1 MASGLTSRILY
12 AAHEDGIDL
21 AVVDITHPAFAVSVT
36 DDELAAMADR
46 HIVELAQQR
55 VMAPAIQQALEQS
68 QIGRSLRA
76 ASGSYLA
83 GMPTYILKLG
93 PENLGAAETSPVD
106 RHIAASFPAF
116 ALRVRLQDMARL
128 LADGLA
134 RMCLGVPR
142 LDAQRQVKLINIAGG
157 PASDSW
163 NALIL
168 LHAER
173 PGLLAGREVVIAVFD
188 LDGTGPA
195 FGQRALAAL
204 RTPGAP
210 LNGLDVAMRH
220 VRYGWSDASRLRQAL
235 DELHAGEAACAISSE
250 GGLFEYGTDAEIVAN
265 LAALHAGTAADA
277 VVVGSVTRES
287 ELMRVSQSLH
297 GILLHPRTIETFRAL
312 AAQAKWIV
320 ERVIERSLSYHVLL
334 VKGRGDCA

>member
-1 MASGLTSRILY
+1 LNANILY
-12 AAHEDGIDL
+12 AAHEGGIDL
-21 AVVDITHPAFAVSVT
+21 AVVDITHPAFAVAVT

-55 VMAPAIQQALEQS
+55 AMAPAIQQALEQS

-134 RMCLGVPR
+134 GMR
-142 LDAQRQVKLINIAGG
+142 LDARRQVRLINIAGG

-168 LHAER
+168 LQAEL
-173 PGLLAGREVVIAVFD
+173 PELLAGRGVVIAVLD
-188 LDGTGPA
+188 LDETGPA

-210 LNGLDVAMRH
+210 LNGLDVAVRH

-235 DELHAGEAACAISSE
+235 DELGAGEAACAISSE

-265 LAALHAGTAADA
+265 LGELHAGTAADA
-277 VVVGSVTRES
+277 VMVGSVTRES
-287 ELMRVSQSLH
+287 ELMRISQGLH
-297 GILLHPRTIETFRAL
+297 GILLHPRTVDAFRAL
-312 AAQAKWIV
+312 AAEAGWTV
-320 ERVIERSLSYHVLL
+320 NRLIERPLSYHVSLL
-334 VKGRGDCA
+334 KS

>member
-1 MASGLTSRILY
+1 MASGLTPRILY
-12 AAHEDGIDL
+12 AAHEGGIDL
-21 AVVDITHPAFAVSVT
+21 AVVDITHPAFAIAVT

-68 QIGRSLRA
+68 HIGRSLRA

-128 LADGLA
+128 LANGLA
-134 RMCLGVPR
+134 GMR
-142 LDAQRQVKLINIAGG
+142 LDACRPVELINIAGG

-168 LHAER
+168 LQAER

-188 LDGTGPA
+188 LDETGPA

-210 LNGLDVAMRH
+210 LNGLDVAVRH

-287 ELMRVSQSLH
+287 DLMRVSQSLH
-297 GILLHPRTIETFRAL
+297 GILVHPRTIETFRAL
-312 AAQAKWIV
+312 AAQAKWTV
-320 ERVIERSLSYHVLL
+320 ERVIERPLSYHVLL

>member
-1 MASGLTSRILY
+1 MAPTLNTSILY
-12 AAHEDGIDL
+12 AAHQDGIDL
-21 AVVDITHPAFAVSVT
+21 AVVDITHPAFAVVVT
-36 DDELAAMADR
+36 DDELAAMADQ

-55 VMAPAIQQALEQS
+55 AMAPAIQQALEQS

-93 PENLGAAETSPVD
+93 PENLGAAETSPID
-106 RHIAASFPAF
+106 RRIAASFPAF
-116 ALRVRLQDMARL
+116 ALRVRLQDIARL

-134 RMCLGVPR
+134 GMR
-142 LDAQRQVKLINIAGG
+142 LDARRQVRLINIAGG

-168 LHAER
+168 LQAER
-173 PGLLAGREVVIAVFD
+173 PELLAGRGVVIAVLD
-188 LDGTGPA
+188 LDVTGPA

-204 RTPGAP
+204 RTSGAP

-235 DELHAGEAACAISSE
+235 DQLDAGEAACVISSE

-265 LAALHAGTAADA
+265 LGELHTGTAADA
-277 VVVGSVTRES
+277 VMVGSVTRES

-297 GILLHPRTIETFRAL
+297 GILLHPRTVDAFRAL
-312 AAQAKWIV
+312 AAEAGWAV
-320 ERVIERSLSYHVLL
+320 ERVIERPLSYHVSL
-334 VKGRGDCA
+334 KKQ